1 MATRPR
7 DYHQVMDRFSSKSV
21 RRVAG
26 AVATMIVALALT
38 TLAVWV
44 LEGSLSIPNASGTY
58 LLAVVAIA
66 VAFGTLA
73 AVATAIGSFFLYD
86 FLFVSPTGALI
97 VGNAEEL
104 LNLLLLLALGVVVG
118 QLAGM
123 QRARAET
130 AVLRERQART
140 QYQVGRELATASTAR
155 AALAPLVEILRSEVD
170 ATRAWIGLGPGAAQE
185 RVTADSGPAGRRAA
199 PASYQL
205 LQRRPGEEGTA
216 WVRVHDPRS
225 ASAEPRDP
233 GGVSFRIPITA
244 AGIPLGSLWVVR
256 HRSVGP
262 PGRGHTRVLA
272 AAADQIGQAL
282 ERDRLAEEATGAE
295 IARRSEAAK
304 TALLDSVS
312 HDLRTPLASIRAAA
326 GSLMDPSVPLDEDA
340 RRERAAS
347 IDGQAERLN
356 RLVTNL
362 LDMSRIE
369 AGGLHARLEVFP
381 LEDLVRATVARFAGQ
396 LDGRTVAI
404 SMPPDLPPVSVD
416 AIFIDQVVT
425 NLLENAIRHAPPDV
439 PIRIGAVATPAGTV
453 RLCVEDG
460 GPGVPAAALDRVF
473 DKFYRVPET
482 RERSR
487 RGSGLGLAVVRGFVD
502 AMGGHVSAHASDIGG
517 LAVDVELQAVPN
529 AALLPGP
536 DVPREANAP

>member
-1 MATRPR
+1 ME
-7 DYHQVMDRFSSKSV
+7 RFRSTSV

-26 AVATMIVALALT
+26 AVAAIIVALALT
-38 TLAVWV
+38 TLAVAV
-44 LEGSLSIPNASGTY
+44 LEDRLRIPDASATY

-66 VAFGTLA
+66 VAFGTPA
-73 AVATAIGSFFLYD
+73 AVATAIGSFLLYD
-86 FLFVSPTGALI
+86 SLFVSPTGALI
-97 VGNAEEL
+97 VANAEEL

-123 QRARAET
+123 QRDRAET

-140 QYQVGRELATASTAR
+140 QYQVGRELATTMTAR
-155 AALAPLVEILRSEVD
+155 AALPALVEILRSEVD
-170 ATRAWIGLGPGAAQE
+170 ATRAWVGLGPEVAQE
-185 RVTADSGPAGRRAA
+185 RVVANSGPPGRSPGRPAV
-199 PASYQL
+199 PASYEL
-205 LQRRPGEEGTA
+205 LQRRAGDESTA
-216 WVRVHDPRS
+216 WVRVHDKRLS
-225 ASAEPRDP
+225 STEPRDP
-233 GGVSFRIPITA
+233 VGVCFRIPITA
-244 AGIPLGSLWVVR
+244 AGVPLGSVWLIR
-256 HRSVGP
+256 RRSIGP

-326 GSLMDPSVPLDEDA
+326 GSLMDPNLSLDADA

-369 AGGLHARLEVFP
+369 AGDLHARLEVFP
-381 LEDLVRATVARFAGQ
+381 LEDLVRATVERMAGQ
-396 LDGRTVAI
+396 LGGRTVSI
-404 SMPPDLPPVSVD
+404 SMPPELPPVAVD
-416 AIFIDQVVT
+416 AIFMDQVAT
-425 NLLENAIRHAPPDV
+425 NLLENAIRHTPPDV
-439 PIRIGAVATPAGTV
+439 SIRVLGAVTSAGTV

-487 RGSGLGLAVVRGFVD
+487 RGSGLGLAVVRGFVE
-502 AMGGHVSAHASDIGG
+502 AMGGRVTARASDLGG
-517 LAVDVELQAVPN
+517 LAVDVELQAIPN
-529 AALLPGP
+529 PTPLAGH
-536 DVPREANAP
+536 DAPQPQDTP